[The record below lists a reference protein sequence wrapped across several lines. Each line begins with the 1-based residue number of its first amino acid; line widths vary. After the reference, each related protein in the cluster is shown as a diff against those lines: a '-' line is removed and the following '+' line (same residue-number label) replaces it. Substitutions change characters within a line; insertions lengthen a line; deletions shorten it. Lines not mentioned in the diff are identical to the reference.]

1 MLPAPPP
8 APLHRGS
15 RARRS
20 AARSPH
26 GASRSRPAPWPGTAG
41 RGAAGVSGGPSGGRR
56 VPVAVEEEEEE
67 RGKGGHGRGPPL
79 RRTMPR
85 GGGRAR
91 LLPGLGSAGGAGR
104 GGRCSTAG
112 PGQGRRPGAAAGGRA
127 LCVCVRLSVSRLCQP
142 VSVRWMLGMGAVPW
156 GRPERPPPSAGARP
170 AWLSACRHPRRPFGA
185 PRPRTQPAPCPRLSA
200 FLGVP
205 QPCEEGPLP
214 HRLSPG
220 SF

>member
-127 LCVCVRLSVSRLCQP
+127 LCVCVSVCLSDVSVSPCPCVGCWGCGPCR
-142 VSVRWMLGMGAVPW
+142 GAVPS
-156 GRPERPPPSAGARP
+156 G
-170 AWLSACRHPRRPFGA
+170 RRPQPGPGLRGCPPVGIPA
-185 PRPRTQPAPCPRLSA
+185 VPSEPRGPARSPPRARGSPRFSVCRSPAKKGRFHTA
-200 FLGVP
+200 
-205 QPCEEGPLP
+205 
-214 HRLSPG
+214 
-220 SF
+220 